1 MEGFIIAMYGVLI
14 PQVVAGLMGGV
25 LGAMISIRVELY
37 GWRLSILFG
46 IGSIIGA
53 GALAEYLTH
62 AYGLQFILLH
72 CGLGILVGILG
83 NSALDAVNLAAPE
96 YMRKV
101 VRGTGDGIVNKIKSY
116 LPSGRT
122 KDNQDE

>member
-1 MEGFIIAMYGVLI
+1 MEEFLLAMHGMLI
-14 PQVVAGLMGGV
+14 PQVVAGLMGG
-25 LGAMISIRVELY
+25 LIGAMISIKVELY

-62 AYGLQFILLH
+62 TYKLMFILLH
-72 CGLGILVGILG
+72 CGLGILVGIVG
-83 NSALDAVNLAAPE
+83 NSALDAINLAAPE

-101 VRGTGDGIVNKIKSY
+101 VRGTGDGLVAKIKLI
-116 LPSGRT
+116 LPSGKK
-122 KDNQDE
+122 KDE